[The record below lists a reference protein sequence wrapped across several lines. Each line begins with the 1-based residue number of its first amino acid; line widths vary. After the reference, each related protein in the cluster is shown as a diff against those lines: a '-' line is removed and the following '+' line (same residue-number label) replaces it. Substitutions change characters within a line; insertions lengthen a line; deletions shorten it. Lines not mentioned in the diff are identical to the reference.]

1 MSETGQTGSGGLDLD
16 LSGRQIGDYRLLRR
30 LGRGGMA
37 DVYLA
42 EQQSLRRQIAFK
54 VLKRELAK
62 DDTYVRR
69 FHMEAQAAAALVHAN
84 IVQIHEVGCADGV
97 HYIAQEYVA
106 GQNLRDVVSRRGALG
121 VTMAVSVLR
130 QTASALTKAAEQGII
145 HRDIKPENIM
155 LTPGGEVKVADFGL
169 ARVISN
175 GASLNLT
182 QTGMT
187 LGTPLYMSPE
197 QVEGRPLDPRSD
209 IYSLGVTCYH
219 MLAGEPPFRG
229 ETALSVAVQHVRAQ
243 PDRLENRRPDLPTG
257 LCRIVHKMLAKK
269 PSDRYA
275 DARELLRDLRTTGL
289 DGSSADW
296 PTEPTGAETMVNG
309 NTAIG
314 APSEATRRLS
324 AVMRTQAIAV
334 RRRRSWL
341 GWSAAIVAIAFLL
354 GAAAAVRSKQPF
366 LLDVPNGTVDVAN
379 QGSAAAQYTYA
390 TLMETEAAFKSVAAY
405 YHDDKHY
412 VPMAD
417 EQLAKLYLRQDNYD
431 AALQLFKKFA
441 GDDKIEN
448 RYIAFGLAGECV
460 VYSLQRDQDG
470 FARAAAKLGNLAG
483 GLEPDKLEKL
493 HLDRQMVRLVGTAL
507 SKNQKATTTQ
517 QSADWDKWLDA
528 HFRDESATPS
538 SN

>member
-16 LSGRQIGDYRLLRR
+16 LSGRQVGDYRLLRR

-84 IVQIHEVGCADGV
+84 IVQIYEVGCADGI

-106 GQNLRDVVSRRGALG
+106 GQNLRELVSRRGPLG
-121 VTMAVSVLR
+121 AKMAVSVLR

-155 LTPGGEVKVADFGL
+155 LSPGGEVKVADFGL

-175 GASLNLT
+175 GDSLNLT

-197 QVEGRPLDPRSD
+197 QVEGRALDPRSD

-219 MLAGEPPFRG
+219 MLTGEPPFRG
-229 ETALSVAVQHVRAQ
+229 ETALSVAVQHVRKQ

-269 PSDRYA
+269 PSDRHA
-275 DARELLRDLRTTGL
+275 DARDLLRDLRATGL
-289 DGSSADW
+289 EGSDVDW
-296 PTEPTGAETMVNG
+296 PIEPAQAPTVVMGATTVG
-309 NTAIG
+309 T
-314 APSEATRRLS
+314 PSEATRRLGS
-324 AVMRTQAIAV
+324 VMKTQALAV

-341 GWSAAIVAIAFLL
+341 TWSTGAVVAAFAL
-354 GAAAAVRSKQPF
+354 GAVAAVLPKQPF
-366 LLDVPNGTVDVAN
+366 LLDVPKGSVPAVPDR
-379 QGSAAAQYTYA
+379 GSAALQYTYA
-390 TLMETEAAFKSVAAY
+390 TLLETEAAFNSVAKY
-405 YHDDKHY
+405 YPADKKWG
-412 VPMAD
+412 PLAR
-417 EQLAKLYLRQDNYD
+417 EQLAELYLRQDD
-431 AALQLFKKFA
+431 FPAALQIFQEFT
-441 GDDKIEN
+441 GSDKIEAGQ
-448 RYIAFGLAGECV
+448 RAFGFAGECV
-460 VYSLQRDQDG
+460 VYSLQHKQEESG
-470 FARAAAKLGNLAG
+470 QAAANLEKLAG
-483 GLEPDKLEKL
+483 GLEPDKLERL
-493 HLDRQMVRLVGTAL
+493 LDRQMVRLVGTAL
-507 SKNQKATTTQ
+507 RKNKNAINQQ
-517 QSADWDKWLDA
+517 QSSEWDKWLDT
-528 HFRDESATPS
+528 HFRDESATPP
-538 SN
+538 N